1 MLSSSP
7 PAPVLEKE
15 LALKTPF
22 TLLAVGSSGAGKT
35 TFIERLIEN
44 ANHVMDRP
52 LSENEI
58 FYFYNSPSF
67 DGFGNLSNVRY
78 VQGLPT
84 KEWVET
90 NLGFHGDRSRRRE
103 KVPLIVI
110 DDFGSSLNM
119 DTADLFTVTSH
130 HSDINV
136 VCVVHSLFNTKNPA
150 YKILNDNC
158 KYLVLFKNP
167 RNQGSVV
174 SHLAKQMDP
183 HQNKRFVS
191 IFKEATERPFSY
203 LFIDLHQ
210 TTPEKYRLR
219 SNVLNEDGL
228 PIIVF
233 QRH

>member
-1 MLSSSP
+1 MLP
-7 PAPVLEKE
+7 PAIKATVLENE

-35 TFIERLIEN
+35 TFIERLIQN

-67 DGFGNLSNVRY
+67 EGFGNLENVKY

-90 NLGFHGDRSRRRE
+90 NLGFGGGRRRE

-110 DDFGSSLNM
+110 DDFGSSLTM

-136 VCVVHSLFNTKNPA
+136 ICVVHSLFNTKNPA
-150 YKILNDNC
+150 YKVLNDNC

-228 PIIVF
+228 PITVF
-233 QRH
+233 ERH